1 MLKER
6 QKLLRAPP
14 GIWLV
19 FRQWFCTRWSQTPP
33 APEQLQLQHNSAWW
47 CDPPVLLHAQGHTWT
62 CLAKPADPAQRCRP
76 VVNVLCSEL
85 KSFSLPLPLSPPPPR
100 PSLPPSAS
108 VSEDGEAALQ
118 SDSSHS
124 GGEGGGQEQPLALLW
139 LLPSVSVCLS
149 SLLWRR
155 RWLLAG
161 FVQPFERLHSFSPS
175 LFFCF
180 YLLLHPVTFDPKLD
194 LPYPP
199 PPTPHSQ
206 GWQKVTSPSS
216 TLHWTQTGRW
226 GLTVMKWCH
235 FWHHHPL
242 SRHEQPQHGSES
254 PKTVFVFLMM
264 FVSNCKHPGPQ
275 TANQRPLSVCVC
287 LCVLTSCDASA
298 DTAVPVSSSSKSAFV
313 DFHFIVIFFSAWLWV
328 SQRGMLGYYFCWL

>member
-1 MLKER
+1 MKDKNSWGLLQVSDWSLGSDFAPVDLKHH
-6 QKLLRAPP
+6 LLQSSYSCSITLRGDVIHLSCCTPRVTP
-14 GIWLV
+14 ELV
-19 FRQWFCTRWSQTPP
+19 SLSLQILLSAAGLWWMFCAVNWS
-33 APEQLQLQHNSAWW
+33 LS
-47 CDPPVLLHAQGHTWT
+47 
-62 CLAKPADPAQRCRP
+62 
-76 VVNVLCSEL
+76 
-85 KSFSLPLPLSPPPPR
+85 LSPPPPR

-108 VSEDGEAALQ
+108 VSEDGKAALQ

-139 LLPSVSVCLS
+139 LLPFVSVCLS

-199 PPTPHSQ
+199 PPTPRSQ

-287 LCVLTSCDASA
+287 FNFLWCIGGYGRTR
-298 DTAVPVSSSSKSAFV
+298 
-313 DFHFIVIFFSAWLWV
+313 FIIF
-328 SQRGMLGYYFCWL
+328 

>member
-1 MLKER
+1 MLNER

-180 YLLLHPVTFDPKLD
+180 YLLLWPQAW
-194 LPYPP
+194 PP
-199 PPTPHSQ
+199 LSPTPNSTLT
-206 GWQKVTSPSS
+206 GMAKGNSSFFDTPLDSDRKVGPNCNEVMSLLASSPSQPA
-216 TLHWTQTGRW
+216 WTTTAWER
-226 GLTVMKWCH
+226 
-235 FWHHHPL
+235 
-242 SRHEQPQHGSES
+242 E
-254 PKTVFVFLMM
+254 PKDCFCF
-264 FVSNCKHPGPQ
+264 FND
-275 TANQRPLSVCVC
+275 VC
-287 LCVLTSCDASA
+287 
-298 DTAVPVSSSSKSAFV
+298 F
-313 DFHFIVIFFSAWLWV
+313 
-328 SQRGMLGYYFCWL
+328 